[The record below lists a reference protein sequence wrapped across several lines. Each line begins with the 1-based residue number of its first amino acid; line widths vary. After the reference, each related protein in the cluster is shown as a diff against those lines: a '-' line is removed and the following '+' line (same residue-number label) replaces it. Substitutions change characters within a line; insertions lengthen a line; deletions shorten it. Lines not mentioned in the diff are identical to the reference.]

1 MTGAW
6 GLCRVRERGAW
17 GMYRVRE
24 HGARGARGD
33 MQGQGVRGAGAAR
46 MRGARG

>member
-1 MTGAW
+1 MH
-6 GLCRVRERGAW
+6 RVRERGA
-17 GMYRVRE
+17 
-24 HGARGARGD
+24 RGGGD